1 MIVLACRMGWLA
13 GFAVGLL
20 LWPLRAAAQE
30 FDFKA
35 PPGARDAAMP
45 VVMRDLAERILP
57 VYEDKDTDRYLT
69 NLAALQLVAGTYPA
83 ADDTRRKLRDRRGA
97 QAMPGPVERELLYDI
112 YAQARALEAREQVAF
127 DQAFTRSF
135 RELVPTLA
143 DREADA
149 LTAWIET
156 PAARFEEALQRE
168 LDRLRGQERIAL
180 QAAVD
185 LVWTYLAF
193 DAHRSFRPIVRA
205 LEAEDAQR
213 RYTSEEELRLRLP
226 GGLQISAQIVR
237 PRNQARPLPTLLAVT
252 LDPAEGDA
260 RGAAAHGYVG
270 VVAYSRAGRG
280 ARWQQIEPFR
290 RDGADARAVVRW
302 ITQQPWSDGRVG
314 LYGEGYSGFA
324 AWAALKQPL
333 AAIKAIATASPMAP
347 GIDFPAPG
355 RIFHNDAY
363 RWAQANA
370 PTPGARPGRRAV
382 APAALD
388 AAWYRSGLAYRELD
402 RRFATPNHVFR
413 TWLSHPSFDRYWQ
426 KTQPFDREFAR
437 IGIPVLTIAGA
448 YAGDAGALHY
458 FHEHLRHRPDADHSL
473 LIGPYGASALREG
486 PAPVLRGYPVD
497 AAALVDLRALRFA
510 WFDHVLRDGPK
521 PALLRD
527 RVNVQMSGA
536 NDWRHAPTIE
546 TLSTG
551 ALRLYLD
558 PAAKGT
564 AHRLL
569 AAPTKAR
576 RSVLQTVD
584 FRSRKN
590 TIAPQAVDLIVRDP
604 ASADSLMFVSEP
616 LPEALEFSGR
626 VGGLL
631 DLQPN
636 KQDLDLNLRLYERL
650 PDGRHLEL
658 FAPYEFRASYAADPA
673 HRRLLQAGVR
683 QSLAFSVE
691 RVGSRRLGAGSR
703 VVLVIGVNRRPDR
716 QINYGTGQEVG
727 LESIADAQV
736 PLKLRWFNGSYIE
749 LPVRK

>member
-1 MIVLACRMGWLA
+1 MIAPACRMGWIA
-13 GFAVGLL
+13 GLWLCLL
-20 LWPLRAAAQE
+20 LWPLAAAALE
-30 FDFKA
+30 FEFE
-35 PPGARDAAMP
+35 PPPTARDASTPA
-45 VVMRDLAERILP
+45 VMRDLAERILP

-83 ADDTRRKLRDRRGA
+83 ADDTRRMLRERRRA
-97 QAMPGPVERELLYDI
+97 QAATGAVERALLYDV
-112 YAQARALEAREQVAF
+112 YARARSLQAREQIAF

-156 PAARFEEALQRE
+156 PASRFEEAVQRE
-168 LDRLRGQERIAL
+168 FDRLRTKQRIAL
-180 QAAVD
+180 VEAVD
-185 LVWTYLAF
+185 LVWKYLAF
-193 DAHRSFRPIVRA
+193 DAHRSFRPIARA
-205 LEAEDAQR
+205 LEVEDAQR
-213 RYTSEEELRLRLP
+213 RYITEENLRLRLP
-226 GGLQISAQIVR
+226 GGIQIRAQLVR
-237 PRNQARPLPTLLAVT
+237 PRNQSQPLPTLLAFT

-260 RGAAAHGYVG
+260 LGAAAHGYVG

-302 ITQQPWSDGRVG
+302 ITQQAWSDGRVG

-363 RWAQANA
+363 RWAQAHA
-370 PTPGARPGRRAV
+370 PTPGARPGPSAV
-382 APAALD
+382 APALLD
-388 AAWYRSGLAYRELD
+388 ESWYRSGLAYRELD

-426 KTQPFDREFAR
+426 KAQPFGKEFAR
-437 IGIPVLTIAGA
+437 IGIPVLTIAGS

-458 FHEHLRHRPDADHSL
+458 FREHLRHRPDADHSL
-473 LIGPYGASALREG
+473 LLGPYDANALRAG

-497 AAALVDLRALRFA
+497 AAALIDLRALRFQ
-510 WFDHVLRDGPK
+510 WFDHVFSNAAR

-527 RVNVQMSGA
+527 RVNVQLSGA
-536 NDWRHAPTIE
+536 NEWRHAPTIQK
-546 TLSTG
+546 LSTDS
-551 ALRLYLD
+551 LRLYLD
-558 PAAKGT
+558 PAAKGA

-569 AAPTKAR
+569 ATPTKAN
-576 RSVLQTVD
+576 RSALQDID

-590 TIAPQAVDLIVRDP
+590 IPAPRPSELLVRDP
-604 ASADSLMFVSEP
+604 AFADSLTYVSEP
-616 LPEALEFSGR
+616 LPEALEFSGA
-626 VGGLL
+626 VSGLL
-631 DLQPN
+631 DIQPS
-636 KQDLDLNLRLYERL
+636 KQDVDLNLRLYERL
-650 PDGRHLEL
+650 PGGSQLEL
-658 FAPYEFRASYAADPA
+658 FAPYEFRASYAADPV

-683 QSLAFSVE
+683 QSLPFSVE
-691 RVGSRRLGAGSR
+691 RLGSRRLGAGSR
-703 VVLVIGVNRRPDR
+703 IVLVMGVNRLPDR
-716 QINYGTGQEVG
+716 QINYGTGQEVS
-727 LESIADAQV
+727 LESVADV
-736 PLKLRWFNGSYIE
+736 PAPLRLRWYSGSYID